1 MSGANE
7 KFRFYLPAVLLVAGA
22 LGIGVR
28 LVLLHL
34 SLVTAH
40 TKQPDYGFTR
50 NTQGCRGAIYCMGGR
65 EVLAQTKTVWDYHVD
80 AQAAT
85 RDPVNPKKPINPE
98 TRREKMQ
105 TVAEVLQIPLL
116 QVMDAYA
123 KRNPKNTSTLAKYV
137 YLATSDDDGIHA
149 VLSDP
154 KRRFNELSITER
166 QVRVYPQGHRSSHVV
181 GFVSKDPTNR
191 VGGAGI
197 ELRYEK
203 WLRGTPGTVRGTRI
217 ATGGEARVRREIDV
231 DARPGNNVYLTIDPN
246 IQYEVEQALAVGV
259 ASNKAER
266 AWALVLSVKTGAVL
280 ALANLPDYDPAQ
292 YNKSPDSARF
302 NGAISENYEPGSVMK
317 TITACAVLN
326 ERIAEPDTMIN
337 TARNDPNYYR
347 LPGDGS
353 HKWEE
358 RMSVREALVHSSNI
372 VYGKLGVNLGPKRLW
387 TYMTNFGLGR
397 RTGIE
402 LPGEETGILPN
413 WKTWDKV
420 KWSRAPI
427 GQGVAVTAIQLANAY
442 AAIGNDGELL
452 RPFLVEKV
460 EASDGTVLYEH
471 REKEVIGHPIRPETA
486 RKVREMMLG
495 VAKKGGTA
503 RRAAV
508 KGYSVAGKTGTA
520 QMKEGRGYSQTAYN
534 ASFIGIVPASRPEI
548 VILVTYQ
555 KPAYC
560 RSFKLSQ
567 ETGLPLYN
575 HQGGVC
581 AAPTFSRIASNVLRY
596 MAVEPDI
603 PEEIDPD
610 LYADVPEDDNN
621 QP

>member
-1 MSGANE
+1 MSGTSE
-7 KFRFYLPAVLLVAGA
+7 KIRFCLPAALLTLAA
-22 LGIGVR
+22 IGIGVR

-34 SLVTAH
+34 SLVTGR
-40 TKQPDYGFTR
+40 TKQPNYAFTR
-50 NTQGCRGAIYCMGGR
+50 NSQGCRGSIYCMNGN

-85 RDPVNPKKPINPE
+85 IDPMNPKQPISV
-98 TRREKMQ
+98 TARREKMQ
-105 TVAEVLQIPLL
+105 TIADVLQIPLL
-116 QVMDAYA
+116 RVMDAYA
-123 KRNPKNTSTLAKYV
+123 TRDPKNPKKMARYV
-137 YLATSDDDGIHA
+137 KLATSDDDGIHA

-166 QVRVYPQGHRSSHVV
+166 QVRVYPQGRRLSHIV
-181 GFVSKDPTNR
+181 GFVSRDPTNR
-191 VGGAGI
+191 VGVAGI
-197 ELRYEK
+197 ELRYER
-203 WLRGTPGTVRGTRI
+203 WLKGTPGTVRGTRL

-231 DARPGNNVYLTIDPN
+231 DARSGNDVYLTIDPN
-246 IQYEVEQALAVGV
+246 IQYEVERALAAGV

-266 AWALVLSVKTGAVL
+266 AWAIVLSVRTGAVL
-280 ALANLPDYDPAQ
+280 ALANLPDYDPNE

-326 ERIAEPDTMIN
+326 ERIAGPDTMIS

-347 LPGDGS
+347 LPGDGT

-358 RMSVREALVHSSNI
+358 RMSVKDALVHSSNI
-372 VYGKLGVNLGPKRLW
+372 VYGKLGVDLGPKRLW
-387 TYMTNFGLGR
+387 SYMTAFGLGR

-402 LPGEETGILPN
+402 LPGEETGIIPN
-413 WKTWDKV
+413 WNAWDKV

-427 GQGVAVTAIQLANAY
+427 GQGVAVTAIQLASAY

-452 RPFLVEKV
+452 RPYLVQKV
-460 EASDGTVLYEH
+460 VDPDGAVLYENNG
-471 REKEVIGHPIRPETA
+471 REVMGHPIRPDTA

-508 KGYSVAGKTGTA
+508 MGYSVAGKTGTA
-520 QMKEGRGYSQTAYN
+520 QMRDGKGYSQTAYN
-534 ASFIGIVPASRPEI
+534 ASFVGIVPASRPEI

-567 ETGLPLYN
+567 ETGIPLYN
-575 HQGGVC
+575 HQGGIC
-581 AAPTFSRIASNVLRY
+581 AAPTFSRIASTVLRY

-610 LYADVPEDDNN
+610 LYEDIPEEDNG

>member
-1 MSGANE
+1 MTGTNE
-7 KFRFYLPAVLLVAGA
+7 KIRFYAPAVLLVAGA
-22 LGIGVR
+22 IGVGVR

-40 TKQPDYGFTR
+40 AKQADYGFTR
-50 NTQGCRGAIYCMGGR
+50 NSQGCRGSIYCMDGK
-65 EVLAQTKTVWDYHVD
+65 EVLAQSKTVWDYHVD
-80 AQAAT
+80 AQAAM
-85 RDPVNPKKPINPE
+85 RDPLNPKKQISAKA
-98 TRREKMQ
+98 RREKMQ
-105 TVAEVLQIPLL
+105 MLADILQIPLL
-116 QVMDAYA
+116 RVMDAYA
-123 KRNPKNTSTLAKYV
+123 ARDPNNPQKMARYV
-137 YLATSDDDGIHA
+137 KLATSDDDGIHA
-149 VLSDP
+149 VLSNP
-154 KRRFNELSITER
+154 TNNFGELAITER
-166 QVRVYPQGHRSSHVV
+166 QVRVYPQGRRLSHVI
-181 GFVSKDPTNR
+181 GFVINDPTNR
-191 VGGAGI
+191 VGSAGI
-197 ELRYEK
+197 ELRYER
-203 WLRGTPGTVRGTRI
+203 WLKGTPGTVRGTRI

-231 DARPGNNVYLTIDPN
+231 DARPGNDVYLTIDPN
-246 IQYEVEQALAVGV
+246 IQYEVEQALAAGV

-266 AWALVLSVKTGAVL
+266 AWAIVLSVKTGAVL
-280 ALANLPDYDPAQ
+280 ALANLPDFDPAK
-292 YNKSPDSARF
+292 YYASPGAYF

-326 ERIAEPDTMIN
+326 EKIAGPDTMIS

-353 HKWEE
+353 HKWED
-358 RMSVREALVHSSNI
+358 RMSVRESLVHSSNI
-372 VYGKLGVNLGPKRLW
+372 VFGKLGVNLGPKRLW
-387 TYMTNFGLGR
+387 TYMTAFGLGR
-397 RTGIE
+397 KTGIE
-402 LPGEETGILPN
+402 LPGEETGIIPN
-413 WKTWDKV
+413 WNSWDKV

-427 GQGVAVTAIQLANAY
+427 GQGVAVTAIQLASAY

-452 RPFLVEKV
+452 RPYLVQKV
-460 EASDGTVLYEH
+460 VSPDNAVLYEH
-471 REKEVIGHPIRPETA
+471 AGKEVLGHPITPDTA

-560 RSFKLSQ
+560 RSFKLAQ

-581 AAPTFSRIASNVLRY
+581 AAPTFSRIATAVLRY
-596 MAVEPDI
+596 MAVAPDI

-610 LYADVPEDDNN
+610 LYEDFPEEDDH

>member
-1 MSGANE
+1 MTGTNE
-7 KFRFYLPAVLLVAGA
+7 NLRFYAPAVILVASA
-22 LGIGVR
+22 ICVGVR

-40 TKQPDYGFTR
+40 AKQADYGFTR
-50 NTQGCRGAIYCMGGR
+50 NSQGCRGSIYCMNGK

-80 AQAAT
+80 AQAAM
-85 RDPVNPKKPINPE
+85 RDPLNPKKQISAKA
-98 TRREKMQ
+98 RREKMQ
-105 TVAEVLQIPLL
+105 MLADILQIPLL
-116 QVMDAYA
+116 RVMDAYA
-123 KRNPKNTSTLAKYV
+123 TRDPNNPRKMARYV
-137 YLATSDDDGIHA
+137 KLATSDDDGIHA
-149 VLSDP
+149 VLSNP
-154 KRRFNELSITER
+154 TNNFSELAITER
-166 QVRVYPQGHRSSHVV
+166 QVRVYPQGRRLSHVI
-181 GFVSKDPTNR
+181 GFVINDPTNR
-191 VGGAGI
+191 VGSAGI
-197 ELRYEK
+197 ELRYER
-203 WLRGTPGTVRGTRI
+203 WLKGTPGTVRGTRI

-231 DARPGNNVYLTIDPN
+231 DARPGNDVYLTIDPN
-246 IQYEVEQALAVGV
+246 IQYEVEQALAEGV

-266 AWALVLSVKTGAVL
+266 AWAIVLSVKTGAVL
-280 ALANLPDYDPAQ
+280 ALANLPDYDPAR
-292 YNKSPDSARF
+292 YYASPGAYF

-326 ERIAEPDTMIN
+326 EKIAGPDTLIS

-353 HKWEE
+353 HQWEE
-358 RMSVREALVHSSNI
+358 RMSVRDSLVHSSNI
-372 VYGKLGVNLGPKRLW
+372 VFGKLGVNLGPKRLW
-387 TYMTNFGLGR
+387 TYMTAFGFGR
-397 RTGIE
+397 KTGIE
-402 LPGEETGILPN
+402 LPGEETGIIPN
-413 WKTWDKV
+413 WNSWDKV

-427 GQGVAVTAIQLANAY
+427 GQGVAVTAIQLASAY

-452 RPFLVEKV
+452 RPYLVQKV
-460 EASDGTVLYEH
+460 VSPDGAVLYEH
-471 REKEVIGHPIRPETA
+471 AGKEVLGQPITSATA

-560 RSFKLSQ
+560 RSFKSAQ

-581 AAPTFSRIASNVLRY
+581 AAPTFSRIATSVLRY
-596 MAVEPDI
+596 MAVAPDI

-610 LYADVPEDDNN
+610 LYEDFPEEDDN

>member
-1 MSGANE
+1 MTGTNE
-7 KFRFYLPAVLLVAGA
+7 KLRFYAPAVLLVAGA
-22 LGIGVR
+22 IGVGVR
-28 LVLLHL
+28 LVMLHL

-40 TKQPDYGFTR
+40 AKQADYGFTR
-50 NTQGCRGAIYCMGGR
+50 TSQGCRGSIYCMDGK

-80 AQAAT
+80 AQAAM
-85 RDPVNPKKPINPE
+85 RDPLNPKKQISA
-98 TRREKMQ
+98 TARREKMKML
-105 TVAEVLQIPLL
+105 AEHLQIPLMR
-116 QVMDAYA
+116 VMDAYA
-123 KRNPKNTSTLAKYV
+123 ARDPNNPQKMARYV
-137 YLATSDDDGIHA
+137 KLATSDDDGIHA
-149 VLSDP
+149 LLSNP
-154 KRRFNELSITER
+154 TNNFSELAITER
-166 QVRVYPQGHRSSHVV
+166 QVRVYPQGRLLSHVI
-181 GFVSKDPTNR
+181 GFVINDPTNR
-191 VGGAGI
+191 VGSAGI
-197 ELRYEK
+197 ELRYER
-203 WLRGTPGTVRGTRI
+203 WLKGTPGTVRGTRI

-231 DARPGNNVYLTIDPN
+231 DARPGNDVYLTIDPN
-246 IQYEVEQALAVGV
+246 IQYEVERALAAGV

-266 AWALVLSVKTGAVL
+266 AWAIVLSVKTGAVL
-280 ALANLPDYDPAQ
+280 ALANLPDYDPAK
-292 YNKSPDSARF
+292 YYAYPGAYF

-326 ERIAEPDTMIN
+326 EKIAGPDTMIN

-353 HKWEE
+353 HQWED
-358 RMSVREALVHSSNI
+358 RMSVRDSLVHSSNI
-372 VYGKLGVNLGPKRLW
+372 VFGKLGVNLGPKRLW
-387 TYMTNFGLGR
+387 TYMTAFGLGR
-397 RTGIE
+397 KTGIE
-402 LPGEETGILPN
+402 LPGEETGIIPN
-413 WKTWDKV
+413 WSTWDKV

-427 GQGVAVTAIQLANAY
+427 GQGVAVTAIQLASAY

-452 RPFLVEKV
+452 RPYLVQKV
-460 EASDGTVLYEH
+460 VSPDGAVLYEH
-471 REKEVIGHPIRPETA
+471 AGKEVLGHPITPDTA

-560 RSFKLSQ
+560 RSFKLAQ

-581 AAPTFSRIASNVLRY
+581 AAPTFSRIATSVLRY
-596 MAVEPDI
+596 MAVAPDI

-610 LYADVPEDDNN
+610 LYEDFPEEDDN

>member
-1 MSGANE
+1 MTGTNE
-7 KFRFYLPAVLLVAGA
+7 KIRFYAPAVLLVAGA
-22 LGIGVR
+22 IGVGVR

-40 TKQPDYGFTR
+40 AKQADYGFTR
-50 NTQGCRGAIYCMGGR
+50 NSQGCRGSIYCMDGK

-80 AQAAT
+80 AQAAM
-85 RDPVNPKKPINPE
+85 RDPLNPKKQISA
-98 TRREKMQ
+98 TARREKMKML
-105 TVAEVLQIPLL
+105 AEHLQIPLL
-116 QVMDAYA
+116 RVMDAYA
-123 KRNPKNTSTLAKYV
+123 ARDPNNPQKMARYV
-137 YLATSDDDGIHA
+137 RLATSDDDGIHA
-149 VLSDP
+149 LLSNP
-154 KRRFNELSITER
+154 TNNFSELAISER
-166 QVRVYPQGHRSSHVV
+166 QVRVYPQGRLLSHVI
-181 GFVSKDPTNR
+181 GFVINDPTNR
-191 VGGAGI
+191 VGSAGI
-197 ELRYEK
+197 ELRYER
-203 WLRGTPGTVRGTRI
+203 WLKGTPGTVRGTRI

-231 DARPGNNVYLTIDPN
+231 DARPGNDVYLTIDPN
-246 IQYEVEQALAVGV
+246 IQYEVERALAAGV
-259 ASNKAER
+259 ASNKAAR
-266 AWALVLSVKTGAVL
+266 AWAIVLSVKTGAVL
-280 ALANLPDYDPAQ
+280 ALANLPDYDPAK
-292 YNKSPDSARF
+292 YYASPGAYF

-326 ERIAEPDTMIN
+326 EKLAGPDTMVN
-337 TARNDPNYYR
+337 TSQNDPNYYR

-353 HKWEE
+353 HHWED
-358 RMSVREALVHSSNI
+358 RMSVRDSLVHSSNI
-372 VYGKLGVNLGPKRLW
+372 VFGKLGVNLGPKRLW
-387 TYMTNFGLGR
+387 TYMTAFGLGR
-397 RTGIE
+397 KTGIE
-402 LPGEETGILPN
+402 LPGEETGIIPN
-413 WKTWDKV
+413 WNTWDKV

-427 GQGVAVTAIQLANAY
+427 GQGVAVTAIQLASAY

-452 RPFLVEKV
+452 RPYLVQKV
-460 EASDGTVLYEH
+460 KSPDGSILYEH
-471 REKEVIGHPIRPETA
+471 AGKEVLGHPVTPDTA

-560 RSFKLSQ
+560 RSFKLAQ

-581 AAPTFSRIASNVLRY
+581 AAPTFSRIATSVLRY
-596 MAVEPDI
+596 MAVAPDI

-610 LYADVPEDDNN
+610 LYEDFPEEDDS

>member
-1 MSGANE
+1 MTGAND
-7 KFRFYLPAVLLVAGA
+7 KFRFYAPAVLLVAGA
-22 LGIGVR
+22 FGIGTR

-50 NTQGCRGAIYCMGGR
+50 NTQGCRGSIYCMDGR
-65 EVLAQTKTVWDYHVD
+65 EVVAQTKTVWDYHVD

-85 RDPVNPKKPINPE
+85 RDPRNPKKPISAE
-98 TRREKMQ
+98 LRREKMQ
-105 TVAEVLQIPLL
+105 TIAEILQIPLL
-116 QVMDAYA
+116 RVMDAYA
-123 KRNPKNTSTLAKYV
+123 TRDPNDPSKMARYV
-137 YLATSDDDGIHA
+137 KLATSDDDGIHA

-154 KRRFNELSITER
+154 KRHFNELSITER
-166 QVRVYPQGHRSSHVV
+166 QVRVYPQGRRLSHVV

-203 WLRGTPGTVRGTRI
+203 WLKGTPGTVRGTRI

-231 DARPGNNVYLTIDPN
+231 SARPGNDVYLTIDPN
-246 IQYEVEQALAVGV
+246 IQYEVERALAAGV

-266 AWALVLSVKTGAVL
+266 AWAIVLSVKTGAVL
-280 ALANLPDYDPAQ
+280 ALANLPDYDPNQ
-292 YNKSPDSARF
+292 YNKSPDSTRF

-317 TITACAVLN
+317 TITACAALN
-326 ERIAEPDTMIN
+326 ERIVGPETMIS

-372 VYGKLGVNLGPKRLW
+372 VYGKLGVDLGPRRLW
-387 TYMTNFGLGR
+387 TYMTEFGLGR
-397 RTGIE
+397 KTGIE
-402 LPGEETGILPN
+402 LPGEETGIIPN
-413 WKTWDKV
+413 WNSWDKV

-452 RPFLVEKV
+452 RPFIVQKV
-460 EASDGTVLYEH
+460 VDPDGTVLYE
-471 REKEVIGHPIRPETA
+471 RQGKEVLGKPIRPETA

-534 ASFIGIVPASRPEI
+534 ASFVGIVPASRPEI
-548 VILVTYQ
+548 VVLVTYQ

-581 AAPTFSRIASNVLRY
+581 AAPTFSRIASAVLRY
-596 MAVEPDI
+596 MAIAPDI

-610 LYADVPEDDNN
+610 LYEDLPEEDNN

>member
-1 MSGANE
+1 
-7 KFRFYLPAVLLVAGA
+7 V
-22 LGIGVR
+22 
-28 LVLLHL
+28 
-34 SLVTAH
+34 
-40 TKQPDYGFTR
+40 
-50 NTQGCRGAIYCMGGR
+50 
-65 EVLAQTKTVWDYHVD
+65 
-80 AQAAT
+80 
-85 RDPVNPKKPINPE
+85 
-98 TRREKMQ
+98 
-105 TVAEVLQIPLL
+105 
-116 QVMDAYA
+116 
-123 KRNPKNTSTLAKYV
+123 
-137 YLATSDDDGIHA
+137 
-149 VLSDP
+149 
-154 KRRFNELSITER
+154 
-166 QVRVYPQGHRSSHVV
+166 
-181 GFVSKDPTNR
+181 
-191 VGGAGI
+191 
-197 ELRYEK
+197 
-203 WLRGTPGTVRGTRI
+203 TPGTVRGTRI

-231 DARPGNNVYLTIDPN
+231 DARPGNDVYLTIDPN
-246 IQYEVEQALAVGV
+246 IQYEVEQALAAGV

-266 AWALVLSVKTGAVL
+266 AWAIVLSVKTGAVL
-280 ALANLPDYDPAQ
+280 ALANLPDFDPAK
-292 YNKSPDSARF
+292 YYASPGAYF

-326 ERIAEPDTMIN
+326 EKIAGPDTMIS

-353 HKWEE
+353 HKWED
-358 RMSVREALVHSSNI
+358 RMSVRESLVHSSNI
-372 VYGKLGVNLGPKRLW
+372 VFGKLGVNLGPKRLW
-387 TYMTNFGLGR
+387 TYMTAFGLGR
-397 RTGIE
+397 KTGIE
-402 LPGEETGILPN
+402 LPGEETGIIPN
-413 WKTWDKV
+413 WNSWDKV

-427 GQGVAVTAIQLANAY
+427 GQGVAVTAIQLASAY

-452 RPFLVEKV
+452 RPYLVQKV
-460 EASDGTVLYEH
+460 VSPDNAVLYEH
-471 REKEVIGHPIRPETA
+471 AGKEVLGHPITPDTA

-560 RSFKLSQ
+560 RSFKLAQ

-581 AAPTFSRIASNVLRY
+581 AAPTFSRIATAVLRY
-596 MAVEPDI
+596 MAVAPDI

-610 LYADVPEDDNN
+610 LYEDFPEEDDH

>member
-1 MSGANE
+1 MTGTNE
-7 KFRFYLPAVLLVAGA
+7 KLRFYAPAVLLVAGA
-22 LGIGVR
+22 IGVGVR
-28 LVLLHL
+28 LVMLHL

-40 TKQPDYGFTR
+40 AKQADYGFTR
-50 NTQGCRGAIYCMGGR
+50 NSQGCRGSIYCMDGK

-80 AQAAT
+80 AQAAM
-85 RDPVNPKKPINPE
+85 RDPLNPKKQISA
-98 TRREKMQ
+98 TARREKMKML
-105 TVAEVLQIPLL
+105 AEHLQIPLL
-116 QVMDAYA
+116 RVMDAYA
-123 KRNPKNTSTLAKYV
+123 ARDPNNPQKMARYV
-137 YLATSDDDGIHA
+137 KLATSDDDGIHA
-149 VLSDP
+149 LLSNP
-154 KRRFNELSITER
+154 TNNFSELAITER
-166 QVRVYPQGHRSSHVV
+166 QVRVYPQGRLLSHVI
-181 GFVSKDPTNR
+181 GFVINDPTNR
-191 VGGAGI
+191 VGSAGI
-197 ELRYEK
+197 ELRYER
-203 WLRGTPGTVRGTRI
+203 WLKGTPGTVRGTRI

-231 DARPGNNVYLTIDPN
+231 DARPGNDVYLTIDPN
-246 IQYEVEQALAVGV
+246 IQYEVERALAAGV

-266 AWALVLSVKTGAVL
+266 AWAIVLSVKTGAVL
-280 ALANLPDYDPAQ
+280 ALANLPDYDPAK
-292 YNKSPDSARF
+292 YYAYPGAYF

-326 ERIAEPDTMIN
+326 EKIAGPDTMIN

-353 HKWEE
+353 HKWED
-358 RMSVREALVHSSNI
+358 RMSVRDSLVHSSNI
-372 VYGKLGVNLGPKRLW
+372 VFGKLGVILGPKRLW
-387 TYMTNFGLGR
+387 TYMTAFGLGR
-397 RTGIE
+397 KTGIE
-402 LPGEETGILPN
+402 LPGEETGIIPN
-413 WKTWDKV
+413 WSTWDKV

-427 GQGVAVTAIQLANAY
+427 GQGVAVTAIQLASAY

-452 RPFLVEKV
+452 RPYLVQKV
-460 EASDGTVLYEH
+460 VSPDGAVLYEH
-471 REKEVIGHPIRPETA
+471 AGKEVFGHPITPDTA

-560 RSFKLSQ
+560 RSFKLAQ

-581 AAPTFSRIASNVLRY
+581 AAPTFSRIATSVLRY
-596 MAVEPDI
+596 MAVAPDI

-610 LYADVPEDDNN
+610 LYEDFPEEDDN

>member
-1 MSGANE
+1 MTGANE
-7 KFRFYLPAVLLVAGA
+7 KFRFYAPAVLLVAGA
-22 LGIGVR
+22 LGIGTR

-50 NTQGCRGAIYCMGGR
+50 NTQGCRGSVYCMDGK

-85 RDPVNPKKPINPE
+85 RDPRNPKKPISAE
-98 TRREKMQ
+98 LRREKMQ
-105 TVAEVLQIPLL
+105 TIAEILQIPLL
-116 QVMDAYA
+116 RVMDAYA
-123 KRNPKNTSTLAKYV
+123 TRDPNDPGKMARYV
-137 YLATSDDDGIHA
+137 KLATSDDDGIHA

-154 KRRFNELSITER
+154 KRHFNELSITER
-166 QVRVYPQGHRSSHVV
+166 QVRVYPQGRRLSHVV

-203 WLRGTPGTVRGTRI
+203 WLKGTPGTVRGTRI
-217 ATGGEARVRREIDV
+217 ATGGEARVRRIMDV
-231 DARPGNNVYLTIDPN
+231 DARPGNDVYLTIDPN
-246 IQYEVEQALAVGV
+246 IQYEVERALAVGV

-266 AWALVLSVKTGAVL
+266 AWAIVLSVKTGAVL
-280 ALANLPDYDPAQ
+280 ALANLPDYDPNQ
-292 YNKSPDSARF
+292 YNKSPDAARF

-317 TITACAVLN
+317 TITACAALN
-326 ERIAEPDTMIN
+326 ERIVGPDTMVS

-372 VYGKLGVNLGPKRLW
+372 VYGKLGVDLGPKRLW
-387 TYMTNFGLGR
+387 TYMTEFGLGR
-397 RTGIE
+397 KTGIE
-402 LPGEETGILPN
+402 LPGEETGIIPN
-413 WKTWDKV
+413 WNSWDKV

-452 RPFLVEKV
+452 RPFIVQKV
-460 EASDGTVLYEH
+460 VDPDGTVLYEH
-471 REKEVIGHPIRPETA
+471 QGKEVLGNPIRPETA

-534 ASFIGIVPASRPEI
+534 ASFVGIVPASRPEI
-548 VILVTYQ
+548 VVLVTYQ

-581 AAPTFSRIASNVLRY
+581 AAPTFSRIASAVLRY
-596 MAVEPDI
+596 MAVAPDI

-610 LYADVPEDDNN
+610 LYEDLPEEDNN